1 MIKKLQVRR
10 TDKKARSLIFGL
22 LTISDEFFLMP
33 DDLLSS
39 FFSLVFVDQ
48 LVRCLFL
55 PPSLP
60 PPLPPC
66 HHLIDIH
73 ARTCVSLPQWNYL
86 SSNIMKK
93 SRARWRKVKRVF
105 RRNGS
110 NFLTKWSVD
119 KKADS
124 KKNVERKWLEFFS
137 ARKLLLGAF
146 LFYIYMKR
154 PTRNRSRKIF
164 SLS

>member
-1 MIKKLQVRR
+1 MIKKLQVSR
-10 TDKKARSLIFGL
+10 TDKKARSLIFGP

-39 FFSLVFVDQ
+39 FFSLGFVDQ
-48 LVRCLFL
+48 LVRCLF
-55 PPSLP
+55 PPS
-60 PPLPPC
+60 LPPC

-93 SRARWRKVKRVF
+93 SRTRWRKVKRVF

-124 KKNVERKWLEFFS
+124 KKMLKGNDLSFFS
-137 ARKLLLGAF
+137 AKVVAWTFFVLYLYEEANQEQ
-146 LFYIYMKR
+146 I
-154 PTRNRSRKIF
+154 
-164 SLS
+164 

>member
-10 TDKKARSLIFGL
+10 TDKKARSLIFGP

-119 KKADS
+119 KK
-124 KKNVERKWLEFFS
+124 WLEKKCWKEMTWVFL
-137 ARKLLLGAF
+137 ARKLLLGPF

-164 SLS
+164 S